1 MTIRSSCDVC
11 FAHSKWCVILLLS
24 LVPSVSQETSAQQA
38 IAVSSKTNRTA
49 VADLKSEHP
58 LDPALR
64 MANASLQNLREN
76 IHDYEAVFVK
86 RCRVDG
92 ALPKLQYANVK
103 IRNRKVQAGQT
114 TAPFSVYLNF
124 LAPASVKGREVIW
137 VEGRN
142 NGNMVAHESG
152 LKGMINVN
160 LDPNGYLAMRG
171 QRHPITEIGIENLLV
186 KLIET
191 GSRDRQ
197 QGECDVQFF
206 SNAKIRD
213 TACTMLQVVH
223 HEKKDCFDFHIA
235 RVYFDQSLNIPIRY
249 ESWSWP
255 TTDGGQPVLEEEYTY
270 LNVNLNVGLRDSDFD
285 IANPAYQFR

>member
-1 MTIRSSCDVC
+1 MKRSAVVLLILVGLASQQT
-11 FAHSKWCVILLLS
+11 FA
-24 LVPSVSQETSAQQA
+24 QRA
-38 IAVSSKTNRTA
+38 IAVSSKVNRPP
-49 VADLKSEHP
+49 VAENDREHS

-92 ALPKLQYANVK
+92 VLPGLQYANVK
-103 IRNRKVQAGQT
+103 IRNRKTQT
-114 TAPFSVYLNF
+114 GRMTTPFSVYLNF

-171 QRHPITEIGIENLLV
+171 QRHPITDIGIENLLV

-191 GSRDRQ
+191 GMRDRQ

-223 HEKKDCFDFHIA
+223 QEKRACFDFHIA

-255 TTDGGQPVLEEEYTY
+255 TTEGGPPVLEEEYTY
-270 LNVNLNVGLRDSDFD
+270 LNVKVNVGLDETDFD